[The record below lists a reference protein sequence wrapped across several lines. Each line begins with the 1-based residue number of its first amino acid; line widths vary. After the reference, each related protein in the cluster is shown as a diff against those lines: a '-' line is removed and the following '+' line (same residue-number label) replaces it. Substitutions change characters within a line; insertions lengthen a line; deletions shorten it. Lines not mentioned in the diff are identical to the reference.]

1 MKLALEHV
9 TFGYGKTQVIKDMNL
24 ELTPGVYGLLGPN
37 GAGKSTLISLLV
49 TNRIPDSGRIL
60 WNGREI
66 GGEGAAYRGVLGF
79 KPQQQ
84 SIYPELRVREFLYY
98 MADLKEVPGKEQEDA
113 IDELLRRLHLER
125 HQHKRMKAL
134 SGGML
139 QRALLAQA
147 LLGDPSLIIL
157 DEPTAGLDPMERIN
171 MRKLIGELSGDRIV
185 LLATHIIEDIATIAK
200 EILFM
205 NHGQL
210 LLRGDLKALKEYFEA
225 GRRDGRMTGV
235 EMQDEI
241 MILENLYYD
250 LFHEASYSLMPPKA

>member
-1 MKLALEHV
+1 MKLEIEHV
-9 TFGYGKTQVIKDMNL
+9 TFGYGKTLVIRDMNL
-24 ELTPGVYGLLGPN
+24 TLTPGVYGLLGPN

-49 TNRIPDSGRIL
+49 TNRIPAEGRIL
-60 WNGREI
+60 WEGREI
-66 GGEGAAYRGVLGF
+66 GREGAAYRGVVGF

-84 SIYPELRVREFLYY
+84 SIFPELRVREFLQY
-98 MADLKEVPGKEQEDA
+98 MANLKEVPRKEQEKQ
-113 IDELLRRLHLER
+113 IDELLVRLNLEKHR
-125 HQHKRMKAL
+125 EKKMKAL

-139 QRALLAQA
+139 QRTLLAQA
-147 LLGDPSLIIL
+147 LLGNPSFLIL

-171 MRKLIGELSGDRIV
+171 MRNLIGELSGEKIV

-205 NHGQL
+205 NHGEI
-210 LLRGDLKALKEYFEA
+210 LLRGNLDSLREYYEA
-225 GRRDGRMTGV
+225 GKKEGRMAGV

-250 LFHEASYSLMPPKA
+250 LFHV

>member
-1 MKLALEHV
+1 MKLEIEHV
-9 TFGYGKTQVIKDMNL
+9 TFGYGKNIVIKDMNL
-24 ELTPGVYGLLGPN
+24 VLTPGVYGLLGPN

-49 TNRIPDSGRIL
+49 RNRIPAGGKIL
-60 WNGREI
+60 WDGKEI
-66 GGEGAAYRGVLGF
+66 GREGAAYRGVIGF

-84 SIYPELRVREFLYY
+84 SIYPELRVREFLSY
-98 MADLKEVPGKEQEDA
+98 MANLKEIPRKEQEKQ
-113 IDELLRRLHLER
+113 IDELLVRLNLEK
-125 HQHKRMKAL
+125 HQEKKMKAL

-147 LLGDPSLIIL
+147 LLGNPSFIIL

-171 MRKLIGELSGDRIV
+171 MRNLIGEMSGDKIV

-205 NHGQL
+205 NHGQI
-210 LLRGDLKALKEYFEA
+210 LLRGNLDSLREYYETGKKE
-225 GRRDGRMTGV
+225 GRMKGV

-250 LFHEASYSLMPPKA
+250 LFHA

>member
-1 MKLALEHV
+1 MKLEIEHV
-9 TFGYGKTQVIKDMNL
+9 TFGYGKNLVIRDMNL
-24 ELTPGVYGLLGPN
+24 TLTPGVYGLLGPN

-49 TNRIPDSGRIL
+49 TNRIPAEGRIL
-60 WNGREI
+60 WDGREI
-66 GGEGAAYRGVLGF
+66 GREGAAYRGVVGF

-84 SIYPELRVREFLYY
+84 SIFPELRVREFLYY
-98 MADLKEVPGKEQEDA
+98 MANLKEMPRKEQEKQ
-113 IDELLRRLHLER
+113 IDELLVRLNLAD
-125 HQHKRMKAL
+125 HQNKKMKAL

-139 QRALLAQA
+139 QRTLLAQA
-147 LLGDPSLIIL
+147 LLGNPSFLIL

-171 MRKLIGELSGDRIV
+171 MRNLIGELSGEKIV

-205 NHGQL
+205 NHGEI
-210 LLRGDLKALKEYFEA
+210 LLRGNLDSLREYYEA
-225 GRRDGRMTGV
+225 GKKEGRMAGV

-250 LFHEASYSLMPPKA
+250 LFHV

>member
-1 MKLALEHV
+1 MKLEIEHV
-9 TFGYGKTQVIKDMNL
+9 TFGYGKTTVIRDMNL
-24 ELTPGVYGLLGPN
+24 VLTPGVYGLLGPN

-49 TNRIPDSGRIL
+49 TNRIPAEGRIL
-60 WNGREI
+60 WDGREI
-66 GGEGAAYRGVLGF
+66 GREGAAYRGVVGF

-84 SIYPELRVREFLYY
+84 SIFPELRVREFLQY
-98 MADLKEVPGKEQEDA
+98 MANLKEMPRKEQEKQ
-113 IDELLRRLHLER
+113 IDELLVRLNLEQQR
-125 HQHKRMKAL
+125 EKKMKAL

-139 QRALLAQA
+139 QRTLLAQA
-147 LLGDPSLIIL
+147 LLGDPSFLIL

-171 MRKLIGELSGDRIV
+171 MRNLIGEISGEKIV

-205 NHGQL
+205 NHGEI
-210 LLRGDLKALKEYFEA
+210 LLRGNLDTLREYYEA
-225 GRRDGRMTGV
+225 GKKEGRMAGV

-250 LFHEASYSLMPPKA
+250 LFHM

>member
-1 MKLALEHV
+1 MKLEISHV
-9 TFGYGKTQVIKDMNL
+9 TFAYGKTVVIRDMNL
-24 ELTPGVYGLLGPN
+24 VLTPGVYGLLGPN

-49 TNRIPDSGRIL
+49 TSRLPLEGKIL
-60 WNGREI
+60 WNDREI
-66 GGEGAAYRGVLGF
+66 EKEGAAYRSVVGF

-84 SIYPELRVREFLYY
+84 NIYPEMRVREFLFY
-98 MADLKEVPGKEQEDA
+98 MANLKEVPNKDQRMQ
-113 IDELLRRLHLER
+113 IDEMLKRLNLEK
-125 HQHKRMKAL
+125 HQDKKMKVL

-139 QRALLAQA
+139 QRTLLAQA
-147 LLGDPSLIIL
+147 LLGNPSFLIL

-171 MRKLIGELSGDRIV
+171 MRNLIGELSSNKIV

-205 NHGQL
+205 NHGEIL
-210 LLRGDLKALKEYFEA
+210 LQGNLDSLRKYYEEGKEK
-225 GRRDGRMTGV
+225 GRMAGV

-250 LFHEASYSLMPPKA
+250 LFHM

>member
-1 MKLALEHV
+1 MKLEIEHV
-9 TFGYGKTQVIKDMNL
+9 TFGYGKNLVIRDMNL
-24 ELTPGVYGLLGPN
+24 TLTPGVYGLLGPN

-49 TNRIPDSGRIL
+49 TNRIPAEGRIL
-60 WNGREI
+60 WDGREI
-66 GGEGAAYRGVLGF
+66 GREGAAYRGVVGF

-84 SIYPELRVREFLYY
+84 SIFPELRVREFLYY
-98 MADLKEVPGKEQEDA
+98 MANLKEMPGKEQEKQ
-113 IDELLRRLHLER
+113 IDELLVRLNLAE
-125 HQHKRMKAL
+125 HQNKKMKAL

-147 LLGDPSLIIL
+147 LLGNPSFLIL

-171 MRKLIGELSGDRIV
+171 MRKLIGELSSDRIV

-205 NHGQL
+205 NHGEI
-210 LLRGDLKALKEYFEA
+210 LLRGNLDSLREYYETGKKE
-225 GRRDGRMTGV
+225 GRMAGV

-250 LFHEASYSLMPPKA
+250 LFHV

>member
-1 MKLALEHV
+1 MKLEIAHV
-9 TFGYGKTQVIKDMNL
+9 TFGYGKTVVIKDMNL

-49 TNRIPDSGRIL
+49 TNRIPEKGKIL
-60 WNGREI
+60 WDGKEI
-66 GGEGAAYRGVLGF
+66 GSLGAAYRGVVGF

-98 MADLKEVPGKEQEDA
+98 VANLKEVPRKEQEKQVN
-113 IDELLRRLHLER
+113 ELLVRLNLEKHR
-125 HQHKRMKAL
+125 DKKMKAL

-147 LLGDPSLIIL
+147 LLGDPEFIIL

-171 MRKLIGELSGDRIV
+171 MRNLIGELAGDKVV

-205 NHGQL
+205 NHGEI
-210 LLRGDLKALKEYFEA
+210 LLRGNLDSLREFYEKGKRE
-225 GRRDGRMTGV
+225 GRMTGV

-250 LFHEASYSLMPPKA
+250 LFHV

>member
-1 MKLALEHV
+1 MKLEIEHV
-9 TFGYGKTQVIKDMNL
+9 TFGYGKNLVIRDMNL
-24 ELTPGVYGLLGPN
+24 TLTPGVYGLLGPN

-49 TNRIPDSGRIL
+49 TNRIPAEGRIL
-60 WNGREI
+60 WEGREI
-66 GGEGAAYRGVLGF
+66 GREGAAYRGVVGF

-84 SIYPELRVREFLYY
+84 SIFPELRVREFLQY
-98 MADLKEVPGKEQEDA
+98 MANLKEVPGKEQEKQ
-113 IDELLRRLHLER
+113 IDELLVRLNLEKHR
-125 HQHKRMKAL
+125 EKKMKAL

-139 QRALLAQA
+139 QRTLLAQA
-147 LLGDPSLIIL
+147 LLGNPSFLIL

-171 MRKLIGELSGDRIV
+171 MRNLIGELSGDKIV

-205 NHGQL
+205 NHGEI
-210 LLRGDLKALKEYFEA
+210 LLRGNLDSLREYYEA
-225 GRRDGRMTGV
+225 GKKEGRMAGV

-250 LFHEASYSLMPPKA
+250 LFHV

>member
-1 MKLALEHV
+1 MKLEIEHV
-9 TFGYGKTQVIKDMNL
+9 TFGYGKNIVIKDMNL

-49 TNRIPDSGRIL
+49 RNRIPAGGKIL
-60 WNGREI
+60 WDGKEI
-66 GGEGAAYRGVLGF
+66 GREGAAYRGVIGF

-84 SIYPELRVREFLYY
+84 SIYPELRVREFLSY
-98 MADLKEVPGKEQEDA
+98 MANLKEIPRKEQEKQ
-113 IDELLRRLHLER
+113 IDELLVRLNLEK
-125 HQHKRMKAL
+125 HQEKKMKAL

-147 LLGDPSLIIL
+147 LLGNPSFIIL

-171 MRKLIGELSGDRIV
+171 MRNLIGEMSGDKIV

-205 NHGQL
+205 NHGQI
-210 LLRGDLKALKEYFEA
+210 LLRGNLDSLREYYETGKKE
-225 GRRDGRMTGV
+225 GRMKGV

-250 LFHEASYSLMPPKA
+250 LFHA

>member
-1 MKLALEHV
+1 MKLEISHV
-9 TFGYGKTQVIKDMNL
+9 TFGYGKTVVISDMNL

-49 TNRIPDSGRIL
+49 TNRIPEKGKIL
-60 WNGREI
+60 WDGKEI
-66 GGEGAAYRGVLGF
+66 GSLGAAYRGVVGF

-98 MADLKEVPGKEQEDA
+98 MANLKEVSRKEQEKQ
-113 IDELLRRLHLER
+113 IDELLVRLNLEK
-125 HQHKRMKAL
+125 HQDKKMKAL

-147 LLGDPSLIIL
+147 LLGSPEFIIL

-171 MRKLIGELSGDRIV
+171 MRNLIGELAGDKIV

-205 NHGQL
+205 NHGEI
-210 LLRGDLKALKEYFEA
+210 LLRGDLNCLREYYENGKKE
-225 GRRDGRMTGV
+225 GRMTGV

-250 LFHEASYSLMPPKA
+250 LFHV

>member
-1 MKLALEHV
+1 MKLEIEHV
-9 TFGYGKTQVIKDMNL
+9 TFGYGKNLVIRDMNL
-24 ELTPGVYGLLGPN
+24 TLTPGVYGLLGPN

-49 TNRIPDSGRIL
+49 TNRIPAEGRIL
-60 WNGREI
+60 WDGREI
-66 GGEGAAYRGVLGF
+66 GREGAAYRGVVGF

-84 SIYPELRVREFLYY
+84 SIFPELRVREFLYY
-98 MADLKEVPGKEQEDA
+98 MANLKEMPRKEQEKQ
-113 IDELLRRLHLER
+113 IDELLVRLNLAD
-125 HQHKRMKAL
+125 HQNKKMKAL

-139 QRALLAQA
+139 QRTLLAQA
-147 LLGDPSLIIL
+147 LLGNPSFLIL

-171 MRKLIGELSGDRIV
+171 MRKLIGELSGEKIV

-205 NHGQL
+205 NHGEI
-210 LLRGDLKALKEYFEA
+210 LLRGNLDSLREYYEA
-225 GRRDGRMTGV
+225 GKKEGRMAGV

-250 LFHEASYSLMPPKA
+250 LFHV